1 PKPSTS
7 SYALQNRPVLRA
19 PLEPGQYLAIRYTER
34 LAENGAV
41 SSVGSRGDSFDSRH
55 GRVDHRPLQDR
66 TGPQPGTM
74 AWTRRPRTNHPGM
87 GGLVQPPKDLPRPRP
102 HPTRRIREAPL
113 PSNRVRPSGRDSHDR
128 ACMKPGEVQGSP
140 PRGRRLGPTPAW
152 DGDRYVASPASG
164 FARRVRRRS
173 GRSVRLRPVLGSLL
187 PGSHPT
193 TSTTTHPS
201 PTA

>member
-74 AWTRRPRTNHPGM
+74 AWTRRPRTSHPGM

-128 ACMKPGEVQGSP
+128 ACMKPGEVQAQSKRSSSGETRSSP
-140 PRGRRLGPTPAW
+140 
-152 DGDRYVASPASG
+152 
-164 FARRVRRRS
+164 
-173 GRSVRLRPVLGSLL
+173 
-187 PGSHPT
+187 
-193 TSTTTHPS
+193 STTQTAS
-201 PTA
+201 PTAASKAPTTASVSSNESPTGSST